1 MLRSLVGS
9 EMCIRDRNYPF
20 HNVLNPIIAAL
31 FAGNSIVI
39 KASEYASWSTK
50 FYLEMI
56 HRCCDAAGAPR
67 DLVQIVTGYGAAG
80 NALVS
85 GGVDIVIFVGSVE
98 VGKKVMASASHSL
111 TPVILELGGKDVF
124 VICDDA
130 NPAKLAQLACRGVYQ
145 NMGQNCAGPERF
157 LVYERVYDE
166 FCKAVTEVVLSMNQ
180 APPLDQKEFV
190 DCGACCMPQSMSR
203 YQELVDDAVSKGAK
217 LLAGGTLKDMRAQL
231 YPPTVLADVTQSMR
245 IAVEEIFGPIM
256 CIFKVEDNSD
266 AAALAIANGSVFGLS
281 GCVHS
286 GSHSRAAEMCDQL
299 ESGMASVNDL
309 EGTTYLSQSLP
320 FGGQKESGFGRFA
333 GPEGLRGLCHAKSVV
348 ENRFTFLA
356 PEIPVQLAYPA
367 NGQGPTFCS
376 ALINIMYGYG
386 FLARLGGV
394 LSIIKTG
401 MGGKKKRQ

>member
-180 APPLDQKEFV
+180 APPLDQKV
-190 DCGACCMPQSMSR
+190 
-203 YQELVDDAVSKGAK
+203 V
-217 LLAGGTLKDMRAQL
+217 T
-231 YPPTVLADVTQSMR
+231 LADLTMTLADLLTMTRSSSTVAH
-245 IAVEEIFGPIM
+245 AVCHSPCPGIKSLWTTPSPKARS
-256 CIFKVEDNSD
+256 CWL
-266 AAALAIANGSVFGLS
+266 AAP
-281 GCVHS
+281 
-286 GSHSRAAEMCDQL
+286 SR
-299 ESGMASVNDL
+299 
-309 EGTTYLSQSLP
+309 T
-320 FGGQKESGFGRFA
+320 
-333 GPEGLRGLCHAKSVV
+333 
-348 ENRFTFLA
+348 
-356 PEIPVQLAYPA
+356 
-367 NGQGPTFCS
+367 
-376 ALINIMYGYG
+376 
-386 FLARLGGV
+386 
-394 LSIIKTG
+394 
-401 MGGKKKRQ
+401 